1 MLDRLA
7 RSLSSAVRGRIER
20 DVPLGRFTTYRL
32 GGPAAIYV
40 EPADI
45 GDLYALARVL
55 REEAPSVPVLS
66 LGRGSN
72 LVVSDSGWPGVALR
86 LPKHG
91 FSWTRAAGEDAVSA
105 GAATSLPVVANWAAY
120 RDLAGIEFFVAI
132 PGSVGGAVRMN
143 AGAHGGEVAGV
154 LDAALIFDLE
164 HARAEECSAASL
176 GFSYRH
182 SGLAAHHLVL
192 EAVFRLRADKPG
204 AVKSRM
210 EEFRR
215 HRAATQPPAVQNAG
229 STFKNP
235 PGDHAGRLVEAAG
248 LKGLRVGGV
257 AVSEK
262 HANFFVSDD
271 DATAQNVYD
280 LVYEVRTRVEDR
292 FGVVLE
298 PEVRFA
304 GRFEGSGVGSK

>member
-1 MLDRLA
+1 MFPRLA
-7 RSLSSAVRGRIER
+7 TALSSTVRGRVEQE
-20 DVPLGRFTTYRL
+20 VPLGQFTTYRL

-45 GDLYALARVL
+45 EDLYALAHVL
-55 REEAPSVPVLS
+55 REEGASVPVLS

-72 LVVSDSGWPGVALR
+72 TVVSDSGWPGVALR
-86 LPKHG
+86 LPKHT
-91 FSWTRAAGEDAVSA
+91 FSWTRPAGEDAVSA

-154 LDAALIFDLE
+154 LGTALIFDLDN
-164 HARAEECSAASL
+164 ARVEERSAEAL

-182 SGLAAHHLVL
+182 SNLAAHHLVI
-192 EAVFRLRADKPG
+192 EAVFRLGADAPG
-204 AVKSRM
+204 AVKRRM

-257 AVSEK
+257 SVSEK
-262 HANFFVSDD
+262 HANFFVSES
-271 DATAQNVYD
+271 DATAQDVYD
-280 LVYEVRTRVEDR
+280 LVHEVRRRVEDR
-292 FGVVLE
+292 FGVILE